1 MIHDFAII
9 GAGFGGSLMALILT
23 RLGFRVILIDRGQHP
38 RFAIGESSTPIA
50 NIILAQLA
58 ERYNLPRLAPLAEYG
73 SWIRAYPDLGV
84 GLKRGFSYFQ
94 HQAVQRF
101 QPSDSH
107 EAELLIASSAGVDD
121 ADTHWYRPDF
131 DAFVAQ
137 EAVAAGVEYS
147 DLTDVTVEPQGPDW
161 VIEGVRETSPVAW
174 RARFLIDGSGEGA
187 VLARRLDIRSQVH
200 RFHTDTR
207 GLFSHFRNVPK
218 WDAVQGFS
226 RELNSE
232 HPFREH
238 PYPCDDAALHHV
250 FDGGWMW
257 VLPFENGITSV
268 GFSLDRRRFPVRTDL
283 SPVEEWQDMLR
294 RFPSIQEHLADA
306 ENCLPG
312 GKMIRSGRMQ
322 RWMTRATGKNWA
334 MLPATAGFLDPL
346 HSTGNAHTLSGIE
359 RLAALF
365 AKHRLDLDSAGF
377 QRELQKYETN
387 LHAEVHLVDTIVH
400 GCFRGMARFP
410 LFAAYSMLYF
420 TAAIWTE
427 HRRRKGLWN
436 PDDAFLGA
444 TDPQYCQIVSDSYK
458 DLLSLASQEGLTA
471 AESHAFLLRM
481 RERIRP
487 YDLAGLCDPARK
499 NLYPFPDD
507 HG

>member
-1 MIHDFAII
+1 MTHDFAII

-23 RLGFRVILIDRGQHP
+23 RLGFSVVLIDRGRHP

-58 ERYNLPRLAPLAEYG
+58 KRYDLPRLAPLAEYG
-73 SWIRAYPDLGV
+73 SWKRQYPHLGV

-94 HQAVQRF
+94 HQQSERF
-101 QPSDSH
+101 QPSFEH
-107 EAELLIASSAGVDD
+107 AAELLVEASAGIED

-131 DAFVAQ
+131 DEFVAH

-147 DLTDVTVEPQGPDW
+147 DQTEVSIEPEQGQWLLTGT
-161 VIEGVRETSPVAW
+161 RESVPVSW
-174 RARFLIDGSGEGA
+174 KARFLIDGSGEGA
-187 VLARRLDIRSQVH
+187 MLSRRLGIPSQVH

-207 GLFSHFRNVPK
+207 GLFSHFRNVPH

-226 RELNSE
+226 LAQSE
-232 HPFREH
+232 DHPFREH

-268 GFSLDRRRFPVRTDL
+268 GFSLDRRRFPIQSEL
-283 SPVEEWQDMLR
+283 SPSEEWQWMLGK
-294 RFPSIQEHLADA
+294 FPSIKEHLAEA
-306 ENCLPG
+306 ENCRPG
-312 GKMIRSGRMQ
+312 ERMIRSGRMQ
-322 RWMTRATGKNWA
+322 RWTTQAVGPNWA

-359 RLAALF
+359 RLAGIF
-365 AKHRLDLDSAGF
+365 AQHGLDLNSDGF
-377 QRELQKYETN
+377 RQGLAEYEAN
-387 LHAEVHLVDTIVH
+387 LHAEVQLIDLIVH
-400 GCFRGMARFP
+400 GCFLAMAHFP

-427 HRRRKGLWN
+427 QRRRNGTWN
-436 PDDAFLGA
+436 SSEAFLGA
-444 TDPQYCQIVSDSYK
+444 TDPDYCRIVTESYQ
-458 DLLSLASQEGLTA
+458 DLRNLINQPQTTA
-471 AESHAFLLRM
+471 AEDQAFLRRM
-481 RERIRP
+481 RERIAP

-499 NLYPFPDD
+499 NLYPFPT
-507 HG
+507 